1 MSVKEP
7 LRAAMILGIL
17 LMAAGCKTT
26 PVTVTASTTPIHNK
40 MIEVN
45 HGKVKGSH
53 RAWSVF
59 GLWMVGRPDTD
70 KAIQKALEIH
80 GADALIN
87 VTCYERVA
95 WYFFVSSH
103 DVVVE
108 GEAVV
113 FRREAPIGREAA
125 VEKDGSRSGR
135 DEKKSKKQKRK

>member
-1 MSVKEP
+1 MLVI
-7 LRAAMILGIL
+7 AAL
-17 LMAAGCKTT
+17 AASGCKTT
-26 PVTVTASTTPIHNK
+26 PITATASTTPLHDK
-40 MIEVN
+40 TIEVN
-45 HGKVKGSH
+45 HGKVRGSH

-87 VTCYERVA
+87 VTCYERMA

-113 FRREAPIGREAA
+113 FRKGGGVGEETTAEK
-125 VEKDGSRSGR
+125 KDGGKVR
-135 DEKKSKKQKRK
+135 DGKRPKKR

>member
-1 MSVKEP
+1 MSGRQKP
-7 LRAAMILGIL
+7 WAAML
-17 LMAAGCKTT
+17 LFAALAVSGCKTT
-26 PVTVTASTTPIHNK
+26 PITATASTTPLHDK
-40 MIEVN
+40 TIEVN
-45 HGKVKGSH
+45 HGRVRGSH

-70 KAIQKALEIH
+70 KAIQKALEAH

-113 FRREAPIGREAA
+113 FRKGEPIEKKAT
-125 VEKDGSRSGR
+125 VEKKDGGMGPHGKKPKRRNSR
-135 DEKKSKKQKRK
+135 